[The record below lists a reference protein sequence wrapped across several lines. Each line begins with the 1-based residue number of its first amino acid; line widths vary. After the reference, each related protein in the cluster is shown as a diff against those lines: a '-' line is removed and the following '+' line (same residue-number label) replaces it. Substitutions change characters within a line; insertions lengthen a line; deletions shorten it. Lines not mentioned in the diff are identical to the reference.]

1 LKPGGRLAVS
11 DVVVRGELPAD
22 VRKSMEL
29 WVGCM
34 AGTLQESEYLEKLRA
49 AGFTSVEVQPTRVY
63 LPEESRE
70 FLAAAGLD
78 PDRVAP
84 LIDGKFIS
92 AFIRA
97 TKPAAAACCGPT
109 CCG

>member
-1 LKPGGRLAVS
+1 
-11 DVVVRGELPAD
+11 
-22 VRKSMEL
+22 M
-29 WVGCM
+29 
-34 AGTLQESEYLEKLRA
+34 
-49 AGFTSVEVQPTRVY
+49 EVQPTRVY
-63 LPEESRE
+63 HAEEALE

-78 PDRVAP
+78 PDRIAP

-97 TKPAAAACCGPT
+97 TKPAAAACCGAT